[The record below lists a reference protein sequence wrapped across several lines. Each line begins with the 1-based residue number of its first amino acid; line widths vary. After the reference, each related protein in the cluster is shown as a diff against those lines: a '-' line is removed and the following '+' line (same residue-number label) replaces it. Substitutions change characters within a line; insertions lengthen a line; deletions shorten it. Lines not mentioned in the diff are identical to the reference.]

1 MVSPGLGSI
10 LRTNAAANRPGNQPR
25 PHDRSGCRPRCPWQP
40 RSRRR
45 RPTLGS
51 AAVSMERGEHR
62 GGGLTA
68 SRADREEGRRCPD
81 EHHLA
86 VEGHT
91 QSPRPERA
99 DCPLFSGA
107 PKPDQTIDLEA
118 RPHLTIGSRTG
129 VDCCVARRPPAC
141 GHLSWSDAETQPA
154 QSGLITGGGADLLRD
169 RRSAGTSNLDT
180 ARPDQ
185 STSPAT
191 TSLKGD
197 ACRRSSLRAVSRL
210 RQSRTRSRAG
220 KASVRPASSPV
231 RCCSASAA
239 TAARVR

>member
-118 RPHLTIGSRTG
+118 RPHLTIGSRN
-129 VDCCVARRPPAC
+129 R
-141 GHLSWSDAETQPA
+141 
-154 QSGLITGGGADLLRD
+154 SGLLR
-169 RRSAGTSNLDT
+169 RKTTAG
-180 ARPDQ
+180 
-185 STSPAT
+185 
-191 TSLKGD
+191 
-197 ACRRSSLRAVSRL
+197 LRTPFL
-210 RQSRTRSRAG
+210 
-220 KASVRPASSPV
+220 V
-231 RCCSASAA
+231 RCRNA
-239 TAARVR
+239 TGTVRSDNRRRRRFAPRPSERWDQQS